1 MEPFSLLPF
10 LQTLLRANL
19 TPSQGNENT
28 TETNENA
35 TTTPPANSVPSS
47 YKEENTNA
55 CLQFFSL
62 HDERVK
68 RTKRP

>member
-19 TPSQGNENT
+19 TQPQGNENT
-28 TETNENA
+28 AEINENA
-35 TTTPPANSVPSS
+35 AVNPPLNNAPSS
-47 YKEENTNA
+47 LQEENTNA